1 MGLLDG
7 KVAIVTGAGRGIGRG
22 HALELA
28 RNGAKVVVNDYGV
41 AWDGSGPDETPAGQ
55 VVQEIKDMGGEA
67 VANYGNVADWAEA
80 EALVKQAVDSFG
92 ELHILVNNAGILR
105 DRMVFNMAE
114 DEWDAVVNVHGKG
127 HFAPTHFACA
137 YWRQRSKDE
146 GGPVYGRTVH
156 TSSESG
162 LYGNAGQ
169 CNYDFAKA
177 GIASFSLCVAREM
190 VRYGVT
196 SNAVAPRAR
205 TRMTEM
211 TFGQIPKSED
221 GFDPWDPDNIAPFVA
236 YLCTEEAGHITG
248 QLFVV
253 FGGEV
258 QLIEQHHPCNSIQND
273 ARWSV
278 EDLVGKSA
286 ELFGDRPTTFA
297 ERQPTSGLAAN
308 K

>member
-41 AWDGSGPDETPAGQ
+41 GWDGTGPDETPAGQ

-67 VANYGNVADWAEA
+67 VANYGNVADWGDAEGMI
-80 EALVKQAVDSFG
+80 KQAVDTFG

-105 DRMVFNMAE
+105 DRMVFNMGE
-114 DEWDAVVNVHGKG
+114 DEWDAVINVHGKG
-127 HFAPTHFACA
+127 HFAPTHFACS

-146 GGPVYGRTVH
+146 GGPVYGRIVH
-156 TSSESG
+156 TASESG

-236 YLCTEEAGHITG
+236 YLCTEEAGHISG

-258 QLIEQHHPCNSIQND
+258 QLIEQHHPCNAIQQD

-278 EDLVGKSA
+278 EGLVSKSGD
-286 ELFGDRPTTFA
+286 LFGDRPTTFS

-308 K
+308 T